1 MRPRRLILLAFVAL
15 AGCGGGGAAVV
26 PSADEARQALE
37 TTLNAWKSG
46 QPISSLSGGTPKI
59 EANDFEWESG
69 KKLADFS
76 IGSES
81 PGVGT
86 KNFSV
91 TLTLAPG
98 GSKDVT
104 YMILGK
110 DPYRI
115 LRDEDYER
123 AMNMENRPGPAK
135 GKGKR

>member
-1 MRPRRLILLAFVAL
+1 MRPHIAFLLVAAL
-15 AGCGGGGAAVV
+15 AGCGGSGAAIV
-26 PSADEARQALE
+26 PSGDEARQALE
-37 TTLNAWKSG
+37 TTLNAWKTG
-46 QPISSLSGGTPKI
+46 KPIASLSQGTPKV
-59 EANDFEWESG
+59 EANDFEWEAG

-76 IGSES
+76 IGSEGA
-81 PGVGT
+81 GVGT

-91 TLTLAPG
+91 KLTLVPAET
-98 GSKDVT
+98 KEVT

-135 GKGKR
+135 GQGRR

>member
-1 MRPRRLILLAFVAL
+1 MRPRILLALSFFAL
-15 AGCGGGGAAVV
+15 AGCGGSGAAIV
-26 PSADEARQALE
+26 PTENEARQALE

-46 QPISSLSGGTPKI
+46 QPIASLAQGTPKV
-59 EANDFEWESG
+59 EANDFEWEAG

-91 TLTLAPG
+91 KLTIAP
-98 GSKDVT
+98 SETKDVT

-110 DPYRI
+110 DPFRI

-123 AMNMENRPGPAK
+123 AMNMENRPGPAR